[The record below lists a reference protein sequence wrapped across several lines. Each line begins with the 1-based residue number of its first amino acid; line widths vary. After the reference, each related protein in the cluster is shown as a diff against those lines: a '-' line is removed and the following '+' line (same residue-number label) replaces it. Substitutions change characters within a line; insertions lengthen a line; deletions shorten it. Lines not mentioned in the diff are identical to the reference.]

1 MPRWILILMGVMAL
15 AGCSGMKIE
24 DYAGK
29 TPEFR
34 PEEYFLGQ
42 TRAWGFFQDRF
53 GNIRRQFV
61 VDITG
66 SMEGEVLVL
75 DESFVY
81 ADGER
86 AKRVWRIRPLGDGRY
101 EGTAGD
107 VIGVAQGR
115 AVGNAMRWV
124 YDFDLPVGENVWRVR
139 FDDWMLQQDGEVML
153 NKSTVTKFGLELGE
167 VFIFF
172 RRLTPAGAAAGGGT
186 SYPVLAQQAAE

>member
-1 MPRWILILMGVMAL
+1 MPRWILVLIGVMAL

-24 DYAGK
+24 DYAGTK
-29 TPEFR
+29 PEFR
-34 PEEYFLGQ
+34 PAEYFLGQ

-75 DESFVY
+75 DESFVS

-86 AKRVWRIRPLGDGRY
+86 AKRVWRVKPSGDGRY

-107 VIGVAQGR
+107 GVAVAEGR
-115 AVGNAMRWV
+115 AVGNAMQWV
-124 YDFDLPVGENVWRVR
+124 YDFDLPVGGNVWRVR
-139 FDDWMLQQDGEVML
+139 FDDWMLQQDQEVML
-153 NKSTVTKFGLELGE
+153 NKSTITKFGLELGE

-172 RRLTPAGAAAGGGT
+172 RRLTPA
-186 SYPVLAQQAAE
+186 